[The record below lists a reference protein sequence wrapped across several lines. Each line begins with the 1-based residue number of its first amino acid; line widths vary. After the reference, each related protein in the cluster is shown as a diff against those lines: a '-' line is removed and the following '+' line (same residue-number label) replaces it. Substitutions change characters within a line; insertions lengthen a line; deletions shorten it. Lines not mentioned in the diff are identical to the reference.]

1 MKNIFKPLIITFFIL
16 FTTSLFANPFTGNK
30 NSPSPV
36 RQGRPNTQIVETQRF
51 LHQHLADYINEWSQ
65 NTSYKGLLVILFFSF
80 LYGIIHAIG
89 PGHRKTVIFSFYI
102 TRKAHVLEPL
112 LVAFI
117 LAFSHG
123 GVALLLAFIFKG
135 VSGAMSV
142 NTNDASIYLE
152 GISFIVLIFLSLFSI
167 LHVIFDH
174 ILKQTCNCHNGLES
188 SGKLKLSALLLTGLY
203 PCPAAL
209 LVLVLTFAL
218 NIITIG
224 VLAILT
230 MSLGMCIPIT
240 ISGYIA
246 WLGRKSLFSKL
257 KNKKIAGHISIAL
270 ELSGYVFLFCFSL
283 YTAMP
288 FILSLLAKL
297 N

>member
-1 MKNIFKPLIITFFIL
+1 MKQKLLLTFFLI

-36 RQGRPNTQIVETQRF
+36 RQARPNTQIIESQRF
-51 LHQHLADYINEWSQ
+51 LHQQLAQYIDEWSQ
-65 NTSYKGLLVILFFSF
+65 NRTHKELFVILFFAF

-102 TRKAHVLEPL
+102 ARKAKVLEPL
-112 LVAFI
+112 WVSFV

-123 GVALLLAFIFKG
+123 GIALLLGLIFKG
-135 VSGAMSV
+135 VAGAMSV

-152 GISFIVLIFLSLFSI
+152 GFSFILLIFLSFFSI
-167 LHVIFDH
+167 LHVILEH
-174 ILKQTCNCHNGLES
+174 IRNHKSNSKTSER
-188 SGKLKLSALLLTGLY
+188 LKLSALLLSGLY

-218 NIITIG
+218 NIVGLG
-224 VLAILT
+224 VLAILA
-230 MSLGMCIPIT
+230 MSFGMCIPIT
-240 ISGYIA
+240 VSGYLA
-246 WLGRKSLFSKL
+246 WLGRKSLFNNL
-257 KNKKIAGHISIAL
+257 KNKKVAGYMSITL
-270 ELSGYVFLFCFSL
+270 ELLSYIFLFCFSV

-288 FILSLLAKL
+288 FILSLVHKIGL
-297 N
+297 